1 MKIKTEKYVCSIC
14 GRRNVKL
21 WRPYMD
27 TAPLICAECAE
38 KRQTPHEYEETKW
51 QKEENGWYTGKFT
64 GKKLPL
70 PEWKVDENGQVP
82 SYTGPG
88 PDGVPA
94 CMTDKLIVDLSDVS
108 TSYSSGSTSM
118 VPACPDEDGDFWC
131 YTSVPE
137 EFCKWWNELPT
148 R

>member
-1 MKIKTEKYVCSIC
+1 MKIKTENYVCSIC
-14 GRRNVKL
+14 AKRNVKL

-27 TAPLICAECAE
+27 TSPLICAECAE
-38 KRQTPHEYEETKW
+38 KRQESREYKETIW
-51 QKEENGWYTGKFT
+51 SKEANGWYTGKFT

-70 PEWKVDENGQVP
+70 PKWTVNENGKVP
-82 SYTGPG
+82 SYLGPG
-88 PDGVPA
+88 PDGVPTS
-94 CMTDKLIVDLSDVS
+94 MTDQLIVDLSDVS

-118 VPACPDEDGDFWC
+118 VPACPDEDGDFWG